1 MPTREFWNEE
11 PNLLWTYLSLYNKK
25 IQQKQEEMDFY
36 AWLQGAYVCKAIAC
50 CFAKGQ
56 KYPKEPIFIKQQA
69 MQKQSKQ
76 NVANKIKASL
86 QKNKEILDMRGR
98 KQGQKTM

>member
-36 AWLQGAYVCKAIAC
+36 AWLQGFYVCKAVAC
-50 CFAKGQ
+50 CLVKGQ
-56 KYPKEPIFIKQQA
+56 KYPKEPIYIKQQII
-69 MQKQSKQ
+69 QRQSKQ